1 MNSKNSRQQIRRTNN
16 MNLTVNSVIKYV
28 SINESAKL
36 EVILW
41 IDNESDTIVTYDIS
55 NKNSLPIIKK
65 RTEIEMLLDSLDITI
80 IPNPFFKHI
89 DEAKI
94 SKKYKLIRDSRWN
107 LIKDIVCKEPDIYIK
122 SKRNKLIKSIMEK
135 NGLNHHKN
143 LYKYLR
149 QYWIN
154 GKTCNALL
162 PNYFRSGGKG
172 KEKPCGEMKRG
183 RKSSDIEGINITPEF
198 KKIIEKSYDK
208 FYNKTNLSLRRA
220 RQEMLENY
228 FNEGYFTNNQGNLV
242 PIINEKCPT
251 LSQFIYWGQK
261 AFTTKETL
269 IKREGMKDFSLNH
282 RGIIGEST
290 SEAYAPGRL
299 FQVDATIADIYLVS
313 RQNPDWI
320 IGRPVVY
327 MIIDVFSRMI
337 TGFYVGLEGPSWLG
351 AMMAIFNTTRN
362 KVDLCKEY
370 EINIAP
376 EDWMCNNLPENI
388 IADRGEFE
396 SNKTASL
403 KANLGVNIKILP
415 PYRADWKGIVEQNF
429 RKFNRKTIHWL
440 PGKIQREYRIRG
452 ERDYRLGALLNLYEF
467 NQIIIHSILYFNN
480 KHMDYY
486 ERDTQMINDNVCS
499 IPNVLWKWG
508 IKNRSGALKTYSED
522 IIKLNLMPSIECS
535 LTESGLRFQNRTY
548 LSQEIV
554 DSGLLE
560 YIRKNGSISKTIS
573 YDPRNTD
580 NVYINEGSSFIKL
593 TATNKIYSNYYY
605 EEMEC
610 LLQFEKRDAILND
623 KKDTQDIANLNAN
636 INQII
641 DTAKKREKEYKESD
655 RKRIKNIKGN
665 HKNEKNENRK
675 KESWDL
681 GKSDCKDVINSNIDI
696 SVIDEDDEYVSS
708 AKYLDTINKEIEG
721 NKNYE

>member
-1 MNSKNSRQQIRRTNN
+1 MNI
-16 MNLTVNSVIKYV
+16 TVNSVIKYV
-28 SINESAKL
+28 SVNESAKL

-41 IDNESDTIVTYDIS
+41 MDNESDTIVTYEIN

-89 DEAKI
+89 DETKI
-94 SKKYKLIRDSRWN
+94 SDKYRLIRDNRWN
-107 LIKDIVCKEPDIYIK
+107 LIKDIACDEPAIYIK
-122 SKRNKLIKSIMEK
+122 SKRNKLIKSIMK
-135 NGLNHHKN
+135 ISGLNHHKN

-154 GKTCNALL
+154 GKTPNALL
-162 PNYFRSGGKG
+162 PNYFNSGGKG
-172 KEKPCGEMKRG
+172 IEKSCGEMKRG
-183 RKSSDIEGINITPEF
+183 RKSSVIEGINITPAL

-208 FYNKTNLSLRRA
+208 FYNKTNLSLNQA
-220 RQEMLENY
+220 RQQMLENY
-228 FNEGYFTNNQGNLV
+228 FNEGYYTNDQGNLV
-242 PIINEKCPT
+242 PIIKEKCPT
-251 LSQFIYWGQK
+251 LNQFEYWGQK

-313 RQNPDWI
+313 RQNADWI

-327 MIIDVFSRMI
+327 MVIDVFSRII

-351 AMMAIFNTTRN
+351 AMMAIYNTTRN

-370 EINIAP
+370 EINIAA
-376 EDWMCNNLPENI
+376 EDWICNNLPENI

-429 RKFNRKTIHWL
+429 RRFNNKTIHWL
-440 PGKIQREYRIRG
+440 PGKIQKEFRIRG
-452 ERDYRLGALLNLYEF
+452 EKDYRLGALLNLYEF

-480 KHMDYY
+480 KYINYY
-486 ERDTQMINDNVCS
+486 ERDTQMLIDSRNLS
-499 IPNVLWKWG
+499 PTPNNLWKWG
-508 IKNRSGALKTYSED
+508 IENRSGALKTYNED
-522 IIKLNLMPSIECS
+522 IIKLNLMPSKECS
-535 LTESGLRFQNRTY
+535 LTEKGLRFQNRTY
-548 LSQEIV
+548 LSQELV
-554 DSGLLE
+554 GPGLLE
-560 YIRKNGSISKTIS
+560 HIRKNGSISKTIS

-610 LLQFEKRDAILND
+610 LQEFEKNDAILND
-623 KKDTQDIANLNAN
+623 NKDVQNIANLNAN
-636 INQII
+636 INQVIYS
-641 DTAKKREKEYKESD
+641 AKKRDKEYKESD
-655 RKRIKNIKGN
+655 TKRIKNIKGN
-665 HKNEKNENRK
+665 RKNEKDENRK
-675 KESWDL
+675 DESWNI
-681 GKSDCKDVINSNIDI
+681 GKSAYQKVEISNIDI
-696 SVIDEDDEYVSS
+696 NIIDEDDEYVSRP
-708 AKYLDTINKEIEG
+708 KFLDTINKEIG
-721 NKNYE
+721 SSNDYE

>member
-41 IDNESDTIVTYDIS
+41 IDNEYDTIVTYDVS

-65 RTEIEMLLDSLDITI
+65 RTEIEMLLDSLDVTI
-80 IPNPFFKHI
+80 IPYPFFKHI
-89 DEAKI
+89 DEAKV
-94 SKKYKLIRDSRWN
+94 SEKYKRIRDTRWN
-107 LIKDIVCKEPDIYIK
+107 LIKDIVCDEPDIYIK
-122 SKRNKLIKSIMEK
+122 SKRNKLIKNIMKK

-143 LYKYLR
+143 LYKYIR

-154 GKTCNALL
+154 GKTHNALL
-162 PNYFRSGGKG
+162 PNYFNSGGKG

-208 FYNKTNLSLRRA
+208 FYNKTNSSLKQA
-220 RQEMLENY
+220 RQDMLENY
-228 FNEGYFTNNQGNLV
+228 FNEGYYTNEQGNLV
-242 PIINEKCPT
+242 PVIKEKCPT

-269 IKREGMKDFSLNH
+269 IKREGMRDFSLNH

-327 MIIDVFSRMI
+327 MVIDVFSRLI
-337 TGFYVGLEGPSWLG
+337 VGFYVGLEGPSWLG
-351 AMMAIFNTTRN
+351 AMMAIYNTTRN

-370 EINIAP
+370 EIIITS
-376 EDWMCNNLPENI
+376 ESWMCNNLPENI

-429 RKFNRKTIHWL
+429 RRFNNKTIHWL
-440 PGKIQREYRIRG
+440 PGKIKREYRIRG
-452 ERDYRLGALLNLYEF
+452 EKDYRLGALLNLYEF

-480 KHMDYY
+480 KYMKYY
-486 ERDTQMINDNVCS
+486 ERDTQMIIDNVPP
-499 IPNVLWKWG
+499 IPNELWKWG
-508 IKNRSGALKTYSED
+508 LKNRSGALKTYSED
-522 IIKLNLMPSIECS
+522 IIKLNLMPSKECT
-535 LTESGLRFQNRTY
+535 LADTGLRFQNRTY
-548 LSQEIV
+548 LSQELI

-560 YIRKNGSISKTIS
+560 HIRRNGSISKTIS

-580 NVYINEGSSFIKL
+580 NVYINEGSSYIKL
-593 TATNKIYSNYYY
+593 TATNKIYNNYYY
-605 EEMEC
+605 EELEC
-610 LLQFEKRDAILND
+610 LLEFEKSEEILDD
-623 KKDTQDIANLNAN
+623 KKDTQDIASLNAN

-641 DTAKKREKEYKESD
+641 ETAKKREKEYNESD
-655 RKRIKNIKGN
+655 RQRIKNIKGN
-665 HKNEKNENRK
+665 RKNEKDENRK
-675 KESWDL
+675 KESWDV
-681 GKSDCKDVINSNIDI
+681 GKSDYQNVINSNIDI
-696 SVIDEDDEYVSS
+696 SLISEDEEYVSS
-708 AKYLDTINKEIEG
+708 AKFLDTINKEIEG
-721 NKNYE
+721 N